1 MAKKKKNRREE
12 EEREQGRRKKEK
24 RHLSV
29 DLKTG
34 SVLKKKKKLLILSRN
49 RQAVH
54 TLCLLP
60 HAFLLLASWKTDA
73 VILDPKDK
81 GQILETVG

>member
-1 MAKKKKNRREE
+1 MCAEPLLFNEKIIFLGLFTLGNIGKKKKNRREE

-34 SVLKKKKKLLILSRN
+34 SVLKKKKN
-49 RQAVH
+49 Y
-54 TLCLLP
+54 
-60 HAFLLLASWKTDA
+60 
-73 VILDPKDK
+73 
-81 GQILETVG
+81 